1 MPTEYFEQRERAL
14 LGPRYEQL
22 YAAPQEAAERGV
34 TVSALRAMPEQFAQK
49 ADFPLEVSPF
59 CKAAFV
65 VHAPEF
71 KPGRHPYHHAG
82 VFYSQEP
89 SASSAAPLLGVQP
102 GMRVLDLC
110 AAPGGKSSQLAA
122 ALQGRGVLVSNE
134 YVAARAEI
142 LKSNLERMGV
152 PNAVVLNET
161 PARIAEAL
169 PEFFDRVL
177 VDAPCSGEGMFRK
190 EPVARQ
196 QHCEALVKQCA
207 ELGAEILDCAAAV
220 LAPGGQLVYSTCTFA
235 PEEDEGQVAAFLQRH
250 PEFTLADALGNV
262 DYTFGSE
269 GEANRTGGLP
279 LDVGA
284 VVCNVSTLTNIA
296 AALDGKKVTE
306 KYVTVG
312 GAVKNPVTLRV
323 PVGISLQELMDAA
336 GGPTCDCK
344 YIIGGPCM
352 GRVVDTL
359 DIPVTKTTGGLLA
372 IPKDHPLL
380 ERKSPKLNLQLIMSV
395 CCQCSM
401 CTQMCPRNAL
411 GLNVQPHKAMRSLAS
426 GGDLL
431 GEFNGIFS
439 CCNCGLCTYYACNFG
454 LKPSQVMQTLKSAIA
469 SKGVRPRKE
478 VYGPVDGGLENKKVP
493 VERLIARLGI
503 AEYDVPA
510 PRAEKPLTTSCVRI
524 ALRMGVGAPSV
535 PVVAVG
541 DKVRKNQLVADI
553 AEKKLGVKMHASIS
567 GVVTDITAD
576 YIEIRKAAK

>member
-1 MPTEYFEQRERAL
+1 MELNKLVCDAGILGAGGAGFPTH
-14 LGPRYEQL
+14 
-22 YAAPQEAAERGV
+22 V
-34 TVSALRAMPEQFAQK
+34 K
-49 ADFPLEVSPF
+49 IN
-59 CKAAFV
+59 CKAEFV
-65 VHAPEF
+65 LANGAEC
-71 KPGRHPYHHAG
+71 
-82 VFYSQEP
+82 E
-89 SASSAAPLLGVQP
+89 PLL
-102 GMRVLDLC
+102 RVDQQVMQYF
-110 AAPGGKSSQLAA
+110 AADVVRGIRAVKEFTGAKRAVICLKEHYHAAVA
-122 ALQGRGVLVSNE
+122 ALQEVLKDAADVELHLLQGYYPAGDEQQIVYEVTGRV
-134 YVAARAEI
+134 
-142 LKSNLERMGV
+142 V
-152 PNAVVLNET
+152 P
-161 PARIAEAL
+161 
-169 PEFFDRVL
+169 
-177 VDAPCSGEGMFRK
+177 
-190 EPVARQ
+190 
-196 QHCEALVKQCA
+196 
-207 ELGAEILDCAAAV
+207 
-220 LAPGGQLVYSTCTFA
+220 
-235 PEEDEGQVAAFLQRH
+235 
-250 PEFTLADALGNV
+250 
-262 DYTFGSE
+262 
-269 GEANRTGGLP
+269 TGGLP

-323 PVGISLQELMDAA
+323 PVGISLLELMDAA

-510 PRAEKPLTTSCVRI
+510 PMAEKPLTTSCVRI